1 MPLTFG
7 FVLVLYAQYP
17 ITMGYMDILSCVT
30 DLDKYSRMPYNLKGD
45 CISWQ
50 QAQKLK
56 LVL

>member
-1 MPLTFG
+1 MLA

-17 ITMGYMDILSCVT
+17 ITMGYQDILSCVA
-30 DLDKYSRMPYNLKGD
+30 DLDKYSRPPYNLRGD
-45 CISWQ
+45 CMSWT

>member
-1 MPLTFG
+1 MTMFS

-17 ITMGYMDILSCVT
+17 MTMGYTDILSCVA
-30 DLDKYSRMPYNLKGD
+30 DLDKFSRPPYNLRGD
-45 CISWQ
+45 CITWT